1 MSRQAVRERASTD
14 TEEFTV
20 RLSIDDL
27 NRLDALSDRTGKTKE
42 SIIRK
47 LVSEGTEDMVDVI
60 FQSTTGEYF
69 YDKDRR
75 K

>member
-1 MSRQAVRERASTD
+1 MSRQAVRERTSTD

-47 LVSEGTEDMVDVI
+47 LVSEGTEDMVYVI